1 MLNRYKVDWLGG
13 NKTGSHQLVVKAW
26 CILFKCHFWDLDGN
40 IVTQNMVSLIKSNH
54 HAIEGGILL
63 SSNDGTISCPSKL
76 KLTLA
81 DTCEMFH
88 VVVFRKQKYAQ
99 ESYFYMK
106 QPWKP
111 DNFEFFFSMVV
122 FRKGTPPTHS
132 HRRKLKIRKTCKLLL
147 NISYILSLR

>member
-1 MLNRYKVDWLGG
+1 
-13 NKTGSHQLVVKAW
+13 
-26 CILFKCHFWDLDGN
+26 
-40 IVTQNMVSLIKSNH
+40 MVSLIKSNH

-111 DNFEFFFSMVV
+111 DNFEFFFFYGS
-122 FRKGTPPTHS
+122 FQEGNTTDAQSQK
-132 HRRKLKIRKTCKLLL
+132 KIENKE
-147 NISYILSLR
+147 NM